1 MNPNQYLEP
10 QLCQPN
16 SSVLRIYPTV
26 NAIIHADTEKK
37 LREEKKINFVII
49 GIPKSSTILD
59 SAQTINQTEEN
70 SLGAILTTDNIVEA
84 VRVGRPKDEL
94 KPHSKT
100 ERKQQIILKSAPRP
114 QVSNLLVKQPTLI
127 QGRNKPATLG
137 LALCN
142 HHSEIEIVKVE
153 APLGKMDHS
162 TITVELKA
170 ETNQKYNNESKINF
184 YKADYRLMR
193 ETLSKVDWPK
203 EFKDFEMKE
212 EMYRV
217 IL

>member
-1 MNPNQYLEP
+1 MYSP
-10 QLCQPN
+10 QQF
-16 SSVLRIYPTV
+16 S
-26 NAIIHADTEKK
+26 
-37 LREEKKINFVII
+37 
-49 GIPKSSTILD
+49 D

-70 SLGAILTTDNIVEA
+70 SLGAILTTDNIAEA
-84 VRVGRPKDEL
+84 IRVGRPKDEL

-114 QVSNLLVKQPTLI
+114 Q
-127 QGRNKPATLG
+127 GRNEPATLG

-142 HHSEIEIVKVE
+142 HHSEIEMVKVE
-153 APLGKMDHS
+153 VPLGKMDHS

-184 YKADYRLMR
+184 YKAEYRLMN
-193 ETLSKVDWPK
+193 ETLSKVDRPK
-203 EFKDFEMKE
+203 EFKDFEMAE